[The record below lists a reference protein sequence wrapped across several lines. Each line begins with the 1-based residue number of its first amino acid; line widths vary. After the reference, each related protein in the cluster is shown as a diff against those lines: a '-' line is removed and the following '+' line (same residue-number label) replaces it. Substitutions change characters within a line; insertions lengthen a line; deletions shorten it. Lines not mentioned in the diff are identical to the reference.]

1 MCSQWNILNASDEWP
16 LVYAGDYNA
25 THEKSPLKP
34 LMHIMLVYMGTMEN
48 PRELNGFNIK
58 LRVQVSKKY

>member
-1 MCSQWNILNASDEWP
+1 MLNTLVKRAYDSMGSQWAI
-16 LVYAGDYNA
+16 YIA